1 MAELADA
8 LDLGS
13 SAREGVGVQVS
24 PGARRISE
32 MRTRFSD
39 LVFSYWG
46 NLAATAAAS
55 RAVYGRPTH
64 RSHQSHCLWSA
75 PTYQPRLAHP
85 ALALPCSHLRRVA
98 PCLPAPCLPAPCA
111 GLASRPGAQRPS
123 PYSTTPFLNA
133 QITSCTRLCV
143 PVFAIADDRWV
154 FTVDGS
160 KNRVA
165 AISLLLIP

>member
-46 NLAATAAAS
+46 NSAAA
-55 RAVYGRPTH
+55 RAVCGCPTH

-98 PCLPAPCLPAPCA
+98 PCPTCPAQVPPAAAPA
-111 GLASRPGAQRPS
+111 N

-143 PVFAIADDRWV
+143 PVFAMADDRWV

-160 KNRVA
+160 KNRVV

>member
-46 NLAATAAAS
+46 NSAAIAAAS
-55 RAVYGRPTH
+55 RAVCGRPTH
-64 RSHQSHCLWSA
+64 PPTSCPRCLRWVPPAHAGAA
-75 PTYQPRLAHP
+75 PHP
-85 ALALPCSHLRRVA
+85 APVPPAA
-98 PCLPAPCLPAPCA
+98 PAN
-111 GLASRPGAQRPS
+111 

-143 PVFAIADDRWV
+143 PVFAMADDRWV

>member
-46 NLAATAAAS
+46 NSAATAAAS
-55 RAVYGRPTH
+55 RAVCGWPTH

-85 ALALPCSHLRRVA
+85 ALALPCSHLRTLA
-98 PCLPAPCLPAPCA
+98 PCRALPTCPASVSPAAPALSAPAN
-111 GLASRPGAQRPS
+111 L
-123 PYSTTPFLNA
+123 YSTTPFLNA

>member
-46 NLAATAAAS
+46 NSAATAAAS
-55 RAVYGRPTH
+55 RAVCGWPTH
-64 RSHQSHCLWSA
+64 HLPTLA
-75 PTYQPRLAHP
+75 PRR
-85 ALALPCSHLRRVA
+85 ALPTR
-98 PCLPAPCLPAPCA
+98 PAPVPPAAAPA
-111 GLASRPGAQRPS
+111 N

-143 PVFAIADDRWV
+143 PVLAMADDR
-154 FTVDGS
+154 
-160 KNRVA
+160 
-165 AISLLLIP
+165 

>member
-46 NLAATAAAS
+46 NSAATAAAS
-55 RAVYGRPTH
+55 RAVSGRPTH
-64 RSHQSHCLWSA
+64 QSHQLRRLLRLTLVPHRALPTLGWRYRA
-75 PTYQPRLAHP
+75 PTCAEPTYAPRSRW
-85 ALALPCSHLRRVA
+85 CRTA
-98 PCLPAPCLPAPCA
+98 PCTGPATRRHSEPLFHHAV
-111 GLASRPGAQRPS
+111 SKRPDHQLHTIMCS
-123 PYSTTPFLNA
+123 
-133 QITSCTRLCV
+133 RLCHGGRQV
-143 PVFAIADDRWV
+143 GLYCGW
-154 FTVDGS
+154 
-160 KNRVA
+160 
-165 AISLLLIP
+165 L

>member
-39 LVFSYWG
+39 LVFPIGEIRWPLRQPVVLFTVG
-46 NLAATAAAS
+46 
-55 RAVYGRPTH
+55 
-64 RSHQSHCLWSA
+64 SHPHSTLMLRCVQPCWFDRA
-75 PTYQPRLAHP
+75 PTCTAPYPPRAGAPVLPPAH
-85 ALALPCSHLRRVA
+85 ARVVPRSA
-98 PCLPAPCLPAPCA
+98 YLPCA
-111 GLASRPGAQRPS
+111 GPASRPGAQRPS

-143 PVFAIADDRWV
+143 PVFAMADDR
-154 FTVDGS
+154 
-160 KNRVA
+160 
-165 AISLLLIP
+165 

>member
-46 NLAATAAAS
+46 NLVATAAAS
-55 RAVYGRPTH
+55 RAVYGRPTCSCW
-64 RSHQSHCLWSA
+64 RSAA
-75 PTYQPRLAHP
+75 PHPPVSPAASFAVGSYPHSMLMLRCVQPCWCWFDRAPIRTAPYLP
-85 ALALPCSHLRRVA
+85 GLALPCFHLRLNPPVHAGVALA
-98 PCLPAPCLPAPCA
+98 PCLLTLRRFRQPP
-111 GLASRPGAQRPS
+111 SQR
-123 PYSTTPFLNA
+123 TP
-133 QITSCTRLCV
+133 
-143 PVFAIADDRWV
+143 
-154 FTVDGS
+154 
-160 KNRVA
+160 
-165 AISLLLIP
+165 IPPRRF

>member
-46 NLAATAAAS
+46 NSVATAAAS

-64 RSHQSHCLWSA
+64 
-75 PTYQPRLAHP
+75 TPR
-85 ALALPCSHLRRVA
+85 
-98 PCLPAPCLPAPCA
+98 
-111 GLASRPGAQRPS
+111 
-123 PYSTTPFLNA
+123 
-133 QITSCTRLCV
+133 
-143 PVFAIADDRWV
+143 
-154 FTVDGS
+154 
-160 KNRVA
+160 
-165 AISLLLIP
+165 

>member
-46 NLAATAAAS
+46 NSAATAAAS
-55 RAVYGRPTH
+55 RAVSGRPTH
-64 RSHQSHCLWSA
+64 QL
-75 PTYQPRLAHP
+75 P
-85 ALALPCSHLRRVA
+85 ALFAAGPTCSRWCRTA
-98 PCLPAPCLPAPCA
+98 PCTGPATRRHSEPLFHHAV
-111 GLASRPGAQRPS
+111 SKRPDHQLHTIMCS
-123 PYSTTPFLNA
+123 
-133 QITSCTRLCV
+133 RLCHGGRQV
-143 PVFAIADDRWV
+143 GLYCGW
-154 FTVDGS
+154 
-160 KNRVA
+160 
-165 AISLLLIP
+165 L

>member
-64 RSHQSHCLWSA
+64 HLSTLAPRS
-75 PTYQPRLAHP
+75 RP
-85 ALALPCSHLRRVA
+85 AYP
-98 PCLPAPCLPAPCA
+98 PCA
-111 GLASRPGAQRPS
+111 GPASRPGAQRPS

-143 PVFAIADDRWV
+143 PVFAMADDR
-154 FTVDGS
+154 
-160 KNRVA
+160 
-165 AISLLLIP
+165 

>member
-39 LVFSYWG
+39 LVFPIGEIRWPLRQPVVLFTVG
-46 NLAATAAAS
+46 PPVHAGAALC
-55 RAVYGRPTH
+55 PT
-64 RSHQSHCLWSA
+64 HQSH
-75 PTYQPRLAHP
+75 QPRCLRWVPPVHVGATVLPPAHARAVP
-85 ALALPCSHLRRVA
+85 RSAYP
-98 PCLPAPCLPAPCA
+98 PCA

-123 PYSTTPFLNA
+123 EPLFHHAVSKRPDHQLYAIMCP
-133 QITSCTRLCV
+133 RLCHGGRQV
-143 PVFAIADDRWV
+143 
-154 FTVDGS
+154 
-160 KNRVA
+160 
-165 AISLLLIP
+165 SLHRRRL

>member
-46 NLAATAAAS
+46 NSAATAAAA

-64 RSHQSHCLWSA
+64 HSHQP
-75 PTYQPRLAHP
+75 PTLFVVGAHLP
-85 ALALPCSHLRRVA
+85 TLALCRAL
-98 PCLPAPCLPAPCA
+98 
-111 GLASRPGAQRPS
+111 
-123 PYSTTPFLNA
+123 
-133 QITSCTRLCV
+133 
-143 PVFAIADDRWV
+143 
-154 FTVDGS
+154 FT
-160 KNRVA
+160 
-165 AISLLLIP
+165 LY